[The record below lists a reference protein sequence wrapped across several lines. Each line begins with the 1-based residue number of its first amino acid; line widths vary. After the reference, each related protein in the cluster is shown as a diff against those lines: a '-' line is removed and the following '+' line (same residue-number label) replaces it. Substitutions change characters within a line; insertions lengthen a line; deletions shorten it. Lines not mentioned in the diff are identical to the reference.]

1 MSDSSV
7 IELHYFLNKLYDY
20 EPALFLK
27 IKSYIYYPFK
37 SNEEL
42 RRAVNII
49 FGRQKKNYKFYEIQM
64 KYKLKYGHI
73 SFWDTSRITNMSKLF
88 ISIRYFNENI
98 NDWDVSNVTDMS
110 SMFQFCGKFN
120 QPLNKWDVSNVT
132 NMFRMFK
139 SCVNFKQSLNDWD
152 ISNVSDMSYMFQ
164 TCYYFSQK
172 EKSWQIKS
180 WDLSNVKNT
189 NCMFKGT

>member
-1 MSDSSV
+1 MS
-7 IELHYFLNKLYDY
+7 KY
-20 EPALFLK
+20 EVEVATEAK
-27 IKSYIYYPFK
+27 
-37 SNEEL
+37 NEEL

-49 FGRQKKNYKFYEIQM
+49 FGKQKKNYKFYEIQM

-110 SMFQFCGKFN
+110 SMFQFCYRFN
-120 QPLNKWDVSNVT
+120 QPLDKWDVSNVS

-139 SCVNFKQSLNDWD
+139 SCTNFKQSL
-152 ISNVSDMSYMFQ
+152 IVPFMFSEILSIYWGL
-164 TCYYFSQK
+164 TAILNLFF
-172 EKSWQIKS
+172 EIK
-180 WDLSNVKNT
+180 LKK
-189 NCMFKGT
+189 F